1 MSGGAAAENRHLR
14 AQLLRAS
21 QEIAELK
28 ARIGHLQRE
37 IEELRVR
44 IPKRPAHEAGAG
56 GMEAPPRELSS

>member
-1 MSGGAAAENRHLR
+1 MSGAAAENRHLR

-37 IEELRVR
+37 IEEWRARV
-44 IPKRPAHEAGAG
+44 PKKAGPAAEASGI
-56 GMEAPPRELSS
+56 EAPPS

>member
-37 IEELRVR
+37 IEELRAT
-44 IPKRPAHEAGAG
+44 IPRKPAHTAGAD
-56 GMEAPPRELSS
+56 GMKAQPEG

>member
-1 MSGGAAAENRHLR
+1 VSGGAAAENRHLR

-37 IEELRVR
+37 IEELRAR
-44 IPKRPAHEAGAG
+44 IPRRSAHAAGADA
-56 GMEAPPRELSS
+56 MKAPPEG

>member
-1 MSGGAAAENRHLR
+1 VSGGAAAENRHLR

-37 IEELRVR
+37 IEELRAK
-44 IPKRPAHEAGAG
+44 IPTRPAHAAGTDW
-56 GMEAPPRELSS
+56 MKAPPEG